1 MLNLRRK
8 NYWIIGLGIAA
19 FSFIMFFIGV
29 KVILGNEIN
38 INNFVSLLGF
48 SVLTGIIVLFL
59 IYFNLRISFLSFI
72 TGLVFGFIIMYLN
85 FMNEMSGWG
94 DLIGILSLFTWT
106 AIGLVLG
113 LLLQSGYFLYGKLKK
128 RSNNDMEKS

>member
-19 FSFIMFFIGV
+19 FSFIMFFIGI

-38 INNFVSLLGF
+38 INNFVSMLGF

-94 DLIGILSLFTWT
+94 DLIGILSLFIWT

-113 LLLQSGYFLYGKLKK
+113 LLLQLGYFLYGKLKK
-128 RSNNDMEKS
+128 RSNNDIE